1 VQLRLFAPVLPFVT
15 EEVWSWWQAGS
26 VHRAAWPVARELPA
40 GGNPAIVTAA
50 AEALAGV
57 RKAKSDAKVSM
68 RADVQTATIIA
79 PEEQA
84 PLIEAVRGDLVDSGR
99 IATLDVLPGSGPLTV
114 NVVLAP
120 AAED

>member
-1 VQLRLFAPVLPFVT
+1 M
-15 EEVWSWWQAGS
+15 
-26 VHRAAWPVARELPA
+26 
-40 GGNPAIVTAA
+40 TAA

-84 PLIEAVRGDLVDSGR
+84 PLIDAVRDDLIDSGR
-99 IATLDVLPGSGPLTV
+99 IASLDVLPGSGPLTV
-114 NVVLAP
+114 NVVLTP
-120 AAED
+120 VAEG